1 LGISPELLVHFHN
14 AADALR
20 RAKTISYGGKAQFLS
35 LAAAMALLTMS
46 RGLADDELIYPFL
59 LQADAIAGGRSPTPA
74 SAMSATTVP
83 PRGGPNVFARKLSD
97 QRFLE
102 TVIQG
107 RKETQMLAFGL
118 RTKSGRSAPS

>member
-1 LGISPELLVHFHN
+1 VHFHN

-46 RGLADDELIYPFL
+46 RGLADDELIDPFL

-83 PRGGPNVFARKLSD
+83 PRGGAERLRAEAQRPALSGD
-97 QRFLE
+97 GDSGP
-102 TVIQG
+102 QG
-107 RKETQMLAFGL
+107 NANASLWAEDEVWQIRAFV
-118 RTKSGRSAPS
+118 KSTDHY